1 MPLLMSLTA
10 CVAPLP
16 AYISPANS
24 SPQAVATI
32 DGSDIPAR
40 TVPSLLFG
48 HQLLSEIR
56 IGVLQIDH
64 QEVGSQNSEGSS
76 PVQVTAG
83 RHLILFGV
91 YYVDRPGERR
101 RPKRA
106 RVFCT
111 VQKLPC
117 GLSLLYFCII

>member
-1 MPLLMSLTA
+1 
-10 CVAPLP
+10 
-16 AYISPANS
+16 
-24 SPQAVATI
+24 VATI

-40 TVPSLLFG
+40 TVPSPLFG

-64 QEVGSQNSEGSS
+64 QQVGSQNSEGSS

-91 YYVDRPGERR
+91 
-101 RPKRA
+101 
-106 RVFCT
+106 
-111 VQKLPC
+111 
-117 GLSLLYFCII
+117 